1 VKKPD
6 LGTIVGL
13 ILAFSLILIGNHLEG
28 GHLSAVIQ
36 PTAALIVFGGTLGAT
51 MVGFPLD
58 EFIRAMKTV
67 SLFFFTKAQDP
78 AKVLAEIVRYAQIAR
93 REGIIAL
100 EEHVQKAEDPFFKKA
115 FLMVVDGIDSKTIA
129 DTLELEI
136 HHAEEKGE
144 LPAKVFEA
152 AGGYC
157 PTVGIL
163 GAVLGLIHVMSN
175 LSDVSKVG
183 AGIAVAF
190 VATIYGVASANLVF
204 LPAAN
209 KLKIKHRE
217 HMRLCEMTQAGLLA
231 LQQGQSP
238 RLIADRLAVFVG
250 DGHGKPSGAAG
261 GAQAEKSTKAAA

>member
-1 VKKPD
+1 MRKPD

-13 ILAFSLILIGNHLEG
+13 LLAFGLILLGNHLEG
-28 GHLSAVIQ
+28 GHLSSVIQ
-36 PTAALIVFGGTLGAT
+36 PTAALIVFGGTFGAT

-58 EFIRAMKTV
+58 EFIRAMKALG
-67 SLFFFTKAQDP
+67 LFFFTKAQDP

-175 LSDVSKVG
+175 LSNIDAVG
-183 AGIAVAF
+183 AGISVAF
-190 VATIYGVASANLVF
+190 VATIYGVGAANIVC

-209 KLKIKHRE
+209 KLKMKNKV
-217 HMRLCEMTQAGLLA
+217 EMQLYEMIMLGAIA
-231 LQQGQSP
+231 IQQGENP
-238 RLIADRLAVFVG
+238 KLIEQKLAVFAH
-250 DGHGKPSGAAG
+250 GHGDKKGHGAEAG
-261 GAQAEKSTKAAA
+261 KAKAAA

>member
-1 VKKPD
+1 MKPD
-6 LGTIVGL
+6 LGTILGLFLAFFL
-13 ILAFSLILIGNHLEG
+13 ILFGNHLEG
-28 GHLSAVIQ
+28 GHLSSVIQ

-67 SLFFFTKAQDP
+67 SMFFFIKAQDP
-78 AKVLAEIVRYAQIAR
+78 GVVLQEIVRYAQIAR

-100 EEHVQKAEDPFFKKA
+100 EEHVQKAQDPFFKKA
-115 FLMVVDGIDSKTIA
+115 FLMVVDGIDSKTIEQ
-129 DTLELEI
+129 TLELEI

-144 LPAKVFEA
+144 TPAKIFEA

-175 LSDVSKVG
+175 LSDIGAVG
-183 AGIAVAF
+183 AGISVAF
-190 VATIYGVASANLVF
+190 VATIYGVGAANIVC

-209 KLKIKHRE
+209 KLKAKNKA
-217 HMRLCEMTQAGLLA
+217 EMQLYEMIMLGAIA
-231 LQQGQSP
+231 IQQGENP
-238 RLIADRLAVFVG
+238 KLIEQKLAVFAHG
-250 DGHGKPSGAAG
+250 SHAKKGHG
-261 GAQAEKSTKAAA
+261 AEPAKKAA

>member
-13 ILAFSLILIGNHLEG
+13 ILAFGLILIGNHLEG
-28 GHLSAVIQ
+28 GHLSSVIQ

-58 EFIRAMKTV
+58 EFVRALKTV

-78 AKVLAEIVRYAQIAR
+78 AKVLEEIVRYAQIAR

-100 EEHVQKAEDPFFKKA
+100 EEHVQKAQDPFFKKA
-115 FLMVVDGIDSKTIA
+115 FLMVVDGIDSKTIEQ
-129 DTLELEI
+129 TLELEI

-144 LPAKVFEA
+144 IPAKVFEA

-175 LSDVSKVG
+175 LSDINAVG
-183 AGIAVAF
+183 SGIAVAF
-190 VATIYGVASANLVF
+190 VATIYGVGAANIVC

-209 KLKIKHRE
+209 KVKMKNKA
-217 HMRLCEMTQAGLLA
+217 EMQLYEMIMLGAIA
-231 LQQGQSP
+231 IQQGENP
-238 RLIADRLAVFVG
+238 KLIEQKLAVFAHG
-250 DGHGKPSGAAG
+250 SGGHGKKGH
-261 GAQAEKSTKAAA
+261 AEAKKAA